1 MGEAPQSCKIPQQK
15 PWRQGGEWDYTF
27 KGLKEKKKVY
37 QKYFTWKS
45 CLSEMKEI
53 QTFPVKQKLR

>member
-1 MGEAPQSCKIPQQK
+1 MGEPPQSCKIPQQK

-27 KGLKEKKKVY
+27 KGLKEKKKKKVY

-45 CLSEMKEI
+45 CPSEMKEI
-53 QTFPVKQKLR
+53 